1 MNKKKYLFLILFD
14 FILYFLL
21 TDNVKAIDP
30 NMAKKII
37 EYSGANGSENDVAL
51 TSGCDIAYEY
61 FTIGGERFDD
71 NVTAEEVAVAY
82 CEYQKN
88 DQNAYSSCLNAKTD
102 AARNQLINIRN
113 DAKNKGYK
121 LNNGSYSKSLGYVK
135 GCYRNSYVG
144 VRVSIV
150 NADGTQKKGTKILDF
165 WTSDPKK
172 IYGDIK
178 KSDKIR
184 SLIVNGS
191 NPLFRTVPSI
201 GGNIDS
207 AMGDYTNARITLKNE
222 VIESSNTKQV
232 LPDGYLKKL
241 GINKW
246 EDFDDDDHI
255 LFEPLFVVTI
265 KNTSYIGTGT
275 EIFYL
280 LMYREK
286 EATWLQYDF
295 ITQITSKMVLVEKS
309 DDEKDDTE
317 QTYTLNSNGVK
328 YSTYDNIPQGTNEL
342 KNDPNIVLK
351 KANGYAMELIW
362 LKPYIIDKHPLCC
375 IPCDTGDEK
384 LNKQLAKYLE
394 NFNQENGTNEVCDPY
409 NCEGE
414 DEIATGIDS
423 SGNLVCEPYTHD
435 DCCDPSKED
444 CCIIGTQL
452 CDGSVVDEQYYNL
465 YCSQD
470 NGCKYPINLPN
481 AQTGVCTTDNSD
493 NKSIFEDGNFS
504 DIIYDYKNLFY
515 QDEIKIYQPENTSTY
530 CETYCQEKIIIELPK
545 NYPYA
550 NAGRYFTWTI
560 SDKDDSLVK
569 ETVEKNCATDIKL
582 DKWMNDY
589 RTKIIE
595 IENALSKWNE
605 KGIYSDIS
613 GENLAKRRTE
623 LNTAM
628 RKCIA
633 SAKGSSNEIL
643 EGMTEEGKNKIG
655 NDALKEVE
663 DTGDVKETG
672 IEKKIKKDNKNKADE
687 LSSLYSDFNNIS
699 KNELEE
705 KCGNQCTV
713 EMTFGGFYKINP
725 NDLPKDKDSEEYKN
739 LIESEKE
746 KIKREAIV
754 ASIAAEIQ
762 SRVNACISQFDGGYV
777 QTLANAKGDILKEH
791 RNNSGDIE
799 NYTFEGNN
807 PENATLNSLIS
818 DLKKCQYNYDENE
831 DTEKSNVKNTLLN
844 LNFLYST
851 YLSTS
856 EYSNSDIDVTT
867 TNSSITS
874 SKGCI
879 QITENEECNPNLIFE
894 SSSCRTGKVIV
905 NDKTMYL
912 ISSLPGLLNSNKSY
926 NYENLLNYWNS
937 YFFAKSRFE
946 NEYKLKNNINACVC
960 KDGTIIN
967 ANDDG
972 SCECPDMSS
981 KTEIIADIS
990 NQYSC
995 YFEWKT
1001 TKYYTTISSGNLSV
1015 EYMTPTGLYPLSLDY
1030 SNIGTNGHFSQLM
1043 KDGVLKNV
1051 SHCEDGTCHYSDED
1065 GKCYFIVDNEVIID
1079 GGFIEDSICPEGI
1092 CEPDDKCTGG
1102 DCSNFC
1108 EVGKCSNDSSVGGM
1122 EIIYRQIDLNNPFPD
1137 REPGKNWQGNEE
1149 IITNN
1154 RDVDGNKLYSSNLEP
1169 IYSITMTPST
1179 IKEIRKVNNALNYD
1193 YSSIS
1198 TMLFDDNKIT
1208 GGVSYV
1214 LRGNLKDIAE
1224 KTGGS
1229 FTINLNDANTSG
1241 RFDDIINNTKVDNSG
1256 NLATCREKASEML
1269 K

>member
-1 MNKKKYLFLILFD
+1 MKKKRFLLLMIMFITNFLIVTNVSAAVGEWIGDYCDSCGNYGTAGKCDQVKYTNVGLFRVT
-14 FILYFLL
+14 FYLNGEKIGSSV
-21 TDNVKAIDP
+21 NVSSNETYK
-30 NMAKKII
+30 NLAK
-37 EYSGANGSENDVAL
+37 
-51 TSGCDIAYEY
+51 
-61 FTIGGERFDD
+61 
-71 NVTAEEVAVAY
+71 
-82 CEYQKN
+82 
-88 DQNAYSSCLNAKTD
+88 NAKWHWGDGKTD
-102 AARNQLINIRN
+102 IVSYASGQTLGTPVSGGLDTIVINGISTGN
-113 DAKNKGYK
+113 VQTKLSPSKNSKNVQKILTEAGITKFKFKNGKIYYTPDDGVCEEDYQIQMVVESMQVINWLCTTDGLDNHRWIGTPYE
-121 LNNGSYSKSLGYVK
+121 LNNGLLQQGY
-135 GCYRNSYVG
+135 NSHAGGNGYMSG
-144 VRVSIV
+144 SIV
-150 NADGTQKKGTKILDF
+150 DKTLLSSLRIDKNVKIGNVTF
-165 WTSDPKK
+165 TSVDDCLK
-172 IYGDIK
+172 IHIRGYKPTEGYGFNVYDLTGEIK
-178 KSDKIR
+178 IDCEPECC
-184 SLIVNGS
+184 VPCNTS
-191 NPLFRTVPSI
+191 NPNL
-201 GGNIDS
+201 
-207 AMGDYTNARITLKNE
+207 ITA
-222 VIESSNTKQV
+222 
-232 LPDGYLKKL
+232 
-241 GINKW
+241 INSGK
-246 EDFDDDDHI
+246 F
-255 LFEPLFVVTI
+255 
-265 KNTSYIGTGT
+265 
-275 EIFYL
+275 
-280 LMYREK
+280 
-286 EATWLQYDF
+286 
-295 ITQITSKMVLVEKS
+295 
-309 DDEKDDTE
+309 
-317 QTYTLNSNGVK
+317 
-328 YSTYDNIPQGTNEL
+328 
-342 KNDPNIVLK
+342 
-351 KANGYAMELIW
+351 
-362 LKPYIIDKHPLCC
+362 
-375 IPCDTGDEK
+375 
-384 LNKQLAKYLE
+384 
-394 NFNQENGTNEVCDPY
+394 VCDPY

-423 SGNLVCEPYTHD
+423 NGNLVCEPYTPD
-435 DCCDPSKED
+435 DCCDPSKEN

-470 NGCKYPINLPN
+470 NGCKYPIKLPE

-493 NKSIFEDGNFS
+493 NKSKFKDGNFS

-515 QDEIKIYQPENTSTY
+515 QGEIKIYQPENTSTY
-530 CETYCQEKIIIELPK
+530 CETYCQEQIIIKLPK

-560 SDKDDSLVK
+560 SDKDDSLIK

-589 RTKIIE
+589 RTKITE
-595 IENALSKWNE
+595 IDAALSKWNE
-605 KGIYSDIS
+605 EGIYLDIS
-613 GENLAKRRTE
+613 GENLAKRRTD
-623 LNTAM
+623 LNTEL

-633 SAKGSSNEIL
+633 SAKNSTEKILKGMNE
-643 EGMTEEGKNKIG
+643 EDRKKIE

-663 DTGDVKETG
+663 DTGDDKETG
-672 IEKKIKKDNKNKADE
+672 IEKRIKEDNNNKTAE
-687 LSSLYSDFNNIS
+687 LNGLYSGFSDIS

-713 EMTFGGFYKINP
+713 KTLFGDYYIITP
-725 NDLPKDKDSEEYKN
+725 NGLPKDKDSEEYKN

-746 KIKREAIV
+746 KIKNEAIG

-777 QTLANAKGDILKEH
+777 QTLSNAKGDILKEH

-799 NYTFEGNN
+799 KYTFEGNN

-844 LNFLYST
+844 LKFLYST

-867 TNSSITS
+867 TNSPITS

-894 SSSCRTGKVIV
+894 SSSCRTGTVIV

-912 ISSLPGLLNSNKSY
+912 ISSIPGLLNSNKSY
-926 NYENLLNYWNS
+926 NYENLSNYWNS

-1256 NLATCREKASEML
+1256 NLATCREKASEVL

>member
-1 MNKKKYLFLILFD
+1 MRKKSKIYFFILFLSFFTFPFMCNAQTGHNGWGLFTPGSSVTGKKGLVHELYSGVRLTMVDSDGNKLPGTISADYWSGNNTPQNAEMLSGSSYRTKHINQSGSDLSTGIIAYKANVFDESHIGSASSSSWYNRDNVLHETMMRAIDRTNSKKKCVSTTFFVDMNFKLCDLFEGKCADLKKYYILIEPLLF
-14 FILYFLL
+14 
-21 TDNVKAIDP
+21 
-30 NMAKKII
+30 
-37 EYSGANGSENDVAL
+37 
-51 TSGCDIAYEY
+51 
-61 FTIGGERFDD
+61 
-71 NVTAEEVAVAY
+71 
-82 CEYQKN
+82 
-88 DQNAYSSCLNAKTD
+88 
-102 AARNQLINIRN
+102 IN
-113 DAKNKGYK
+113 
-121 LNNGSYSKSLGYVK
+121 
-135 GCYRNSYVG
+135 
-144 VRVSIV
+144 
-150 NADGTQKKGTKILDF
+150 
-165 WTSDPKK
+165 
-172 IYGDIK
+172 
-178 KSDKIR
+178 
-184 SLIVNGS
+184 VNGHD
-191 NPLFRTVPSI
+191 I
-201 GGNIDS
+201 
-207 AMGDYTNARITLKNE
+207 
-222 VIESSNTKQV
+222 
-232 LPDGYLKKL
+232 
-241 GINKW
+241 
-246 EDFDDDDHI
+246 
-255 LFEPLFVVTI
+255 VV
-265 KNTSYIGTGT
+265 TGT
-275 EIFYL
+275 EYTALIDKLYPSNDDLIYDLRGDKGYGNAL
-280 LMYREK
+280 LGMFLSK
-286 EATWLQYDF
+286 YDKKDSTDYDLKSKGKVYT
-295 ITQITSKMVLVEKS
+295 IPIDTSKKNYS
-309 DDEKDDTE
+309 DYDKNI
-317 QTYTLNSNGVK
+317 QNNS
-328 YSTYDNIPQGTNEL
+328 YR
-342 KNDPNIVLK
+342 
-351 KANGYAMELIW
+351 
-362 LKPYIIDKHPLCC
+362 KPYGYSMQIVWLGDLAKDCEPNCC
-375 IPCDTGDEK
+375 VPCDTTDDGLK
-384 LNKQLAKYLE
+384 KYITE
-394 NFNQENGTNEVCDPY
+394 GGICDPY

-423 SGNLVCEPYTHD
+423 NGNLVCEPYTPD
-435 DCCDPSKED
+435 DCCDPSKEN

-470 NGCKYPINLPN
+470 NGCKYPIYSPIV
-481 AQTGVCTTDNSD
+481 QTGVCTTDNSD
-493 NKSIFEDGNFS
+493 NKSTFTDGNFS

-515 QDEIKIYQPENTSTY
+515 QGEIKIYQPENTSTY
-530 CETYCQEKIIIELPK
+530 CETYCQEIISIELPK

-560 SDKDDSLVK
+560 SDKDDSLIK

-589 RTKIIE
+589 RTKITE
-595 IENALSKWNE
+595 IDAALSKWNE
-605 KGIYSDIS
+605 EGFYSDIS
-613 GENLAKRRTE
+613 GENLAKRRTD
-623 LNTAM
+623 LNTEL
-628 RKCIA
+628 RKCKNDVNNSKDKI
-633 SAKGSSNEIL
+633 KDD
-643 EGMTEEGKNKIG
+643 MKEEDKNKIE
-655 NDALKEVE
+655 NDALKKVE
-663 DTGDVKETG
+663 DTGDDKETG
-672 IEKKIKKDNKNKADE
+672 IEKRIKEDNKNKADE
-687 LSSLYSDFNNIS
+687 LSNLYSDFNDIS
-699 KNELEE
+699 KNELEV

-713 EMTFGGFYKINP
+713 ETIFGGFYKITA
-725 NDLPKDKDSEEYKN
+725 NDLPKDKDSEEYKK

-746 KIKREAIV
+746 KIKQEAIG
-754 ASIAAEIQ
+754 ASIAAEMQ
-762 SRVNACISQFDGGYV
+762 SKLIECEKQYDGGYV

-791 RNNSGDIE
+791 RNNLGDIDK
-799 NYTFEGNN
+799 YTFEGNN

-856 EYSNSDIDVTT
+856 EYSNSDIVVTT
-867 TNSSITS
+867 INSPITS

-926 NYENLLNYWNS
+926 NYENLSNYWNS
-937 YFFAKSRFE
+937 YFFAKSMFE

-1224 KTGGS
+1224 RTGGS

-1256 NLATCREKASEML
+1256 NLATCREKASEVL